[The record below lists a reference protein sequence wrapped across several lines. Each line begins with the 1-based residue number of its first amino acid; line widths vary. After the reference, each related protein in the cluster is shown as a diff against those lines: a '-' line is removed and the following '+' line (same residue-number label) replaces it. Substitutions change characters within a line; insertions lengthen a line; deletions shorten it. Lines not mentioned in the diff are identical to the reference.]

1 MQGLLFTPAFELKSA
16 QMSLMVLAVRRFDLD
31 QLQIEI
37 SQHVA
42 KAPALLKNA
51 PVVLDLGQADPKPT
65 AHQVTNLLMRTQVA
79 GLRVVALVADAIGEP
94 LAHAVGLPALTVG
107 PRRKK
112 SDEAPAKPTEA
123 EAAAAPTAPEIPATP
138 DANPGAEAAPQEPAE
153 DAPAEP
159 VAVPPLLLP
168 GPIRGGQQIYAKGR
182 DLIITGAVS
191 AGAEVAADG
200 CVHVYGRLSGK
211 ALAGAAGDVRAR
223 IYCLSFGPELVS
235 IAGNF
240 KVFESAPREIAGKA
254 VEIYLNEGRV
264 DVRPLKA

>member
-1 MQGLLFTPAFELKSA
+1 MQGMLFAPAFELKSA
-16 QMSLMVLAVRRFDLD
+16 QMSLMVLSIRRFDLD
-31 QLQIEI
+31 LLQIEI
-37 SQHVA
+37 AQHVA

-51 PVVLDLGQADPKPT
+51 PVVLELAQADPAPG
-65 AHQVTNLLMRTQVA
+65 AHQVTNLLMRTQAA

-94 LAHAVGLPALTVG
+94 LAHAVGLPALTIG
-107 PRRKK
+107 PRRKNTG
-112 SDEAPAKPTEA
+112 EAPAPA
-123 EAAAAPTAPEIPATP
+123 ETPESTAPADAATT
-138 DANPGAEAAPQEPAE
+138 AELSTGATDVPQPEPT
-153 DAPAEP
+153 P
-159 VAVPPLLLP
+159 VPPLLLP
-168 GPIRGGQQIYAKGR
+168 GPIRSGQQIYAKGR

-223 IYCLSFGPELVS
+223 IYCLSFAPELVS

-240 KVFESAPREIAGKA
+240 KVFESAPRDIAGKA
-254 VEIYLNEGRV
+254 VEIYLNEGRI